1 MSNYLQH
8 HKEKKKGLFTKTFI
22 VVLIVSMIII
32 TVRIFVPNL
41 FTDISQ
47 SMSVLFWKNKNSSVE
62 NITNSAQFLR
72 SKKSLIAE
80 NNELTLKVKELE
92 FNLLELD
99 FLKQEN
105 EFIKKFF
112 GRETFNM
119 ENSILGLVL
128 SRPNVSPYDTFV
140 IDIGK
145 NSGIKENNN
154 VYVDGN
160 ILIGKVDK
168 VYKNTSIVKLF
179 SSPGE
184 INQVFIGL
192 QNILANAIGRGGGN
206 FIVELPRGSE
216 IKEGDI
222 VTMQGIDI
230 KLFAIVEEVENNSSN
245 PFITIFFK
253 NPVNLNNIK
262 WVIVKKQE

>member
-1 MSNYLQH
+1 MNNYLPH

-22 VVLIVSMIII
+22 VILIII
-32 TVRIFVPNL
+32 GIIIIVRVLVPNF
-41 FTDISQ
+41 FTNTFQ
-47 SMSVLFWKNKNSSVE
+47 SASVLFWKNKNSSVE
-62 NITNSAQFLR
+62 NITNSTQFLR

-80 NNELTLKVKELE
+80 NNKLNTKVKELE

-112 GRETFNM
+112 GREIFNM
-119 ENSILGLVL
+119 EDSVL
-128 SRPNVSPYDTFV
+128 ASVLARPNVSPYDTFV

-145 NSGIKENNN
+145 DSGIKEDDE
-154 VYVDGN
+154 VYAEGD
-160 ILIGKVDK
+160 ILIGRIDK
-168 VYKNTSIVKLF
+168 IYKNTSIVKLF

-184 INQVFIGL
+184 MTQVFIGL
-192 QNILANAIGRGGGN
+192 QNISANAVGRGGGN

-216 IKEGDI
+216 IKEEDI
-222 VTMQGIDI
+222 VTMPGIDI
-230 KLFAIVEEVENNSSN
+230 TLFAIVEEIENNPSD

-262 WVIVKKQE
+262 WVMVKNLE